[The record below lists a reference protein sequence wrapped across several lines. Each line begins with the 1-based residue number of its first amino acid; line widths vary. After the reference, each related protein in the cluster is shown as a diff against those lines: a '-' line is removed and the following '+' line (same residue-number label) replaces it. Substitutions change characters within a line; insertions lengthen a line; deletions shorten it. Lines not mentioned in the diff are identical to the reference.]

1 MQDFHWI
8 TLKIAPKT
16 SSIPSQDIRKFT
28 PVSYRTLALWG
39 CCLTP
44 TQILYLDH
52 SKQGIGY
59 HWPCAILGWLF
70 IVVAVDVVTAVKG
83 YLRDTIQT
91 LLWAMFTLIVQE
103 MKEVVSKYMNLHIF
117 LLFMLNKK
125 TYLPEDILN
134 LRKIIYNLVI
144 LLVREF
150 DGWHNN
156 HYLHKVFNHYEE
168 VRIMD
173 RCASYK
179 H

>member
-1 MQDFHWI
+1 MPQRPQVFPPRTSGNSPLCPTGHWHFGVAALLPLKFFILI
-8 TLKIAPKT
+8 TLSRASGT
-16 SSIPSQDIRKFT
+16 TDHVRSLDD
-28 PVSYRTLALWG
+28 
-39 CCLTP
+39 
-44 TQILYLDH
+44 YLLLLLLM
-52 SKQGIGY
+52 SLLQ
-59 HWPCAILGWLF
+59 
-70 IVVAVDVVTAVKG
+70 